1 MGLEKSTALDFPHD
15 SVDKNPLNSVVK
27 NPLLM
32 QATQVQF
39 LSQEDPLEEEMAT
52 RCSILAWKIPVHGV
66 PKVRRDLATEHASMP
81 MQDTGLI
88 PGSGR
93 FHMPRSN

>member
-1 MGLEKSTALDFPHD
+1 MYFLERIKLFEVHVRKLQHLALLFLLSVSG

-39 LSQEDPLEEEMAT
+39 LSQEDPLQEEMAT

-66 PKVRRDLATEHASMP
+66 PKSRT
-81 MQDTGLI
+81 
-88 PGSGR
+88 
-93 FHMPRSN
+93 